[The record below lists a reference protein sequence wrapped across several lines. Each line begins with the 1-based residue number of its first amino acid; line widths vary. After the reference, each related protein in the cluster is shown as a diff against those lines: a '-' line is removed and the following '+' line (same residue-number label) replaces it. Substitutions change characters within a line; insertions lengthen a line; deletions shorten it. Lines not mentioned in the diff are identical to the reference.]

1 MAIVPQTDEELA
13 RQRLQVEGRPIADA
27 GRRNQALLAMAPS
40 GALTSG
46 ARATVG
52 GQARQQTATA
62 MGDVASKIG
71 SDIFAT
77 RQGEA
82 EAMRGREWQT
92 GEREGTFDST
102 GKRLTQGTQG
112 FQAGQADKDRAIA
125 EQLRQQAL
133 AMGGYAMGAG
143 GMPTYQGQISD
154 PNTGELIS
162 GADYQQKY
170 GAVTEADIART
181 QQYQDTLQQRGFTEF
196 QPEVQQQQTEKTKQY
211 YQANPQAFLDQNLSK
226 AWGGYMMNEKPNEQ
240 LISGELAKGD
250 NADWGVI
257 QNEIFRAMRTRYGR
271 GDTLARYMN
280 VVNNLKNQWN
290 NPQPQGAI

>member
-13 RQRLQVEGRPIADA
+13 KQRLQVEGRPIADA

-46 ARATVG
+46 ARATAG
-52 GQARQQTATA
+52 GQMASQAATA
-62 MGDVASKIG
+62 MGDVSNKIG
-71 SDIFAT
+71 TDIFAT

-82 EAMRGREWQT
+82 EAMRSREFQGGEAEKSRLFQGSQT
-92 GEREGTFDST
+92 EAARAE
-102 GKRLTQGTQG
+102 
-112 FQAGQADKDRAIA
+112 ADRIR
-125 EQLRQQAL
+125 RQNL
-133 AMGGYAMGAG
+133 SMGGYGFDEG
-143 GMPTYQGQISD
+143 GTPQYQGQISD

-170 GAVTEADIART
+170 GAVTEADITRT
-181 QQYQDTLQQRGFTEF
+181 QEYMDTLQGRGLTEF
-196 QPEVQQQQTEKTKQY
+196 QPEVQQQQTEKTKKY
-211 YQANPQAFLDQNLSK
+211 YQENPQAFLDQNLSK

-250 NADWGVI
+250 EADWGVI

-271 GDTLARYMN
+271 GDTLSRYMS

-290 NPQPQGAI
+290 NPQAQATV